1 MIFQH
6 AAIIDGHIAGTWRT
20 FRGSRD
26 VTVTVTPL
34 RRLTRD
40 ERRALAD
47 AGERYQRFL
56 ESPVELRLIE
66 APHCGLGRP
75 QVVMGGSRR
84 VVDGVASGFS
94 RKAVAAVR

>member
-40 ERRALAD
+40 ERRALAN

-56 ESPVELRLIE
+56 ESPVEVQI
-66 APHCGLGRP
+66 
-75 QVVMGGSRR
+75 
-84 VVDGVASGFS
+84 D
-94 RKAVAAVR
+94 